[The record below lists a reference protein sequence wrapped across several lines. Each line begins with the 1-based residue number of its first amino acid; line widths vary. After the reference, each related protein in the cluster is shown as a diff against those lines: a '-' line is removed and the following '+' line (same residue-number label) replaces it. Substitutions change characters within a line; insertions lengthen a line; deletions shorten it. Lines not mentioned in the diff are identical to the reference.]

1 MSNIQIKFPNGEKKT
16 YSSGITPQEI
26 LNEFGGSLKK
36 KTVAANYNDQ
46 LVDLNHSLNQD
57 GSLLFVSYDSP
68 EGIEVFWHSTA
79 HIMAHAIKNLYP
91 EAKFGFGPALDD
103 RFFYDF
109 DIDKSLS
116 PENFEEIEK
125 EMKNLIDQNNPFIR
139 ENLSQKE
146 AVALFK
152 KRDEPY
158 KVEHIEELEDSS
170 SIYREGD
177 FVDLCSGPHL
187 PSTGFVK
194 YFQLLSLSGAY
205 WKGDESNPSMQRIYG
220 ISFPKKSMLEKYL
233 ARLEEAKKRD
243 HRRLGKILDLFSISE
258 ESGAGLVLWH
268 PKGSLIRKIIEDF
281 WRDEHLKAG
290 YDLVNT
296 PHIANLDL
304 WRKSG
309 HLDFF
314 SENMYSPMK
323 MENVEFQLKP
333 MNCPFHLLIY
343 KNQGKSYR
351 DLPIR
356 WAELGTV
363 YRYERSGVLHGLLRV
378 RGFTQDDAHIFCR
391 KEQAQDE
398 IIRCLDFT
406 LFILNTFGFSNYE
419 IYLSTRPEK
428 FVGTVENWELATD
441 ALRAALEQQE
451 LEYQIDPGEGV
462 FYGPK
467 IDIKIKDVLDRSW
480 QCTTIQVDFNEP
492 ERFDITYR
500 GEDGKDHRPIMI
512 HRALMGSLERFFG
525 TLIEHYGGAFPV
537 WLSPVQVTI
546 LPITDS
552 QLEYAEEI
560 KQKLI
565 EKNIRIKVDDRNEK
579 VGFKIREAEI
589 QKIPYMI
596 IVGEKEVVNKNISVR
611 KRKEGDL
618 GQLEI
623 EDFINK
629 LQKENTEKTLN

>member
-565 EKNIRIKVDDRNEK
+565 EKNIRVKVDDRNEK